1 MFEVRFYRKQVFF
14 YESSLLLQPPCY
26 NAGKRRDVMIA
37 ETAFL
42 HYDAFADEP
51 GKGNPGG
58 VVLQAEALTDEQML
72 DLAARVGFNETCFV
86 LPSERADFRIRYFT
100 PGHEMDLCGHGT
112 MACLAALAAAGRLD
126 GLDTLTVETLAG
138 VLPIR
143 VERDAGSGR
152 PSFVMRQ
159 AAPQFRPFG
168 GSRAELA
175 DAIGLAEQD
184 LHPDLPIVYGSTGIW
199 TLCVPVRGLAAC
211 ARMRP
216 DNRRFPELLAEL
228 PRASLHPFCLETVH
242 ADARLHARHFSSP
255 YSGTVEDPV
264 TGTASGV
271 LGAYW
276 DRCIAAAPPEGLR
289 LTVEQGREVGRDG
302 KVHVRVVPRGGERE
316 VEIRGSAVFVR
327 EWSLPAL

>member
-1 MFEVRFYRKQVFF
+1 MR
-14 YESSLLLQPPCY
+14 
-26 NAGKRRDVMIA
+26 A
-37 ETAFL
+37 ETTIL
-42 HYDAFADEP
+42 HYDAFAGEP
-51 GKGNPGG
+51 GQGNPGG
-58 VVLQAEALTDEQML
+58 VVLHAEDLADGQML
-72 DLAARVGFNETCFV
+72 ELAARVGFNETCFV
-86 LPSERADFRIRYFT
+86 LPSEQAGFRIRYFT

-112 MACLAALAAAGRLD
+112 IACLAALETAGRLD
-126 GLDTLTVETLAG
+126 GLDRLTIETLAG

-143 VERDAGSGR
+143 ISRDAGSGKA
-152 PSFVMRQ
+152 SFVMRQ
-159 AAPQFRPFG
+159 ASPRFLPFG

-175 DAIGLAEQD
+175 DALGLQEQD

-199 TLCVPVRGLAAC
+199 TLCVPVRGLDAC

-255 YSGTVEDPV
+255 YSGTIEDPV

-276 DRCIAAAPPEGLR
+276 DRFIEAAPPEGLR
-289 LTVEQGREVGRDG
+289 LTVEQGQEVGRDG
-302 KVHVRVVPRGGERE
+302 KVHVTVVPRGSERE
-316 VEIRGSAVFVR
+316 VEISGSAVFVR
-327 EWSLPAL
+327 EWTLPI